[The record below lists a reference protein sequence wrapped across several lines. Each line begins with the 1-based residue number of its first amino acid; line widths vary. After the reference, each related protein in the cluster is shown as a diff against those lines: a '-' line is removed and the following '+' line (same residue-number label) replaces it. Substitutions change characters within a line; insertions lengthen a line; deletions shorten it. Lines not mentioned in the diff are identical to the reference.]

1 MIHAAADGLER
12 EVRASLRADE
22 VLMAS
27 VRAVAAGRG
36 TSGTGAWKNDMKI
49 PLGVSWNA
57 SSPVHVSDMKLNELT
72 RESIASGPVPMD
84 DLLRDSLYY
93 PASRT
98 DGRPVKLCNTVWR
111 RLGIDSFVYCDF
123 DLSIGEFLADTHT
136 MHGYHVLAH
145 RRLAPAEYIPEG
157 WTLEMVPEGDGRRRY
172 WDSFLGHGGPAH
184 GACWV
189 VMERDADMSPV
200 HGPERLSILYV
211 CGEGL
216 ATFQQLYCS
225 RGIAPKMLCF
235 IQCWGFAGN
244 WTDFSACGAPFH
256 RTLLKYRECTPEWL
270 CFGDCCGIHGAV
282 RLRRLG
288 YAGVRCLGYR
298 TRRGLERMAGESLP
312 GLEGCP
318 EGGMLTYSKAG
329 RRFLAVSVSHHM
341 EYAVYDI
348 TRSRLDLPVLLDWLL
363 LIDPGRGCHESYL
376 TAWAG
381 IRVFDAVGVPVLDEK
396 LEWRF
401 LDPSP
406 SVARAVA
413 IVRSVKAVYDGT
425 GVPACPP
432 LVTDALKWALDN
444 IDPAGRVRVPDGLS
458 RRELARAKIDG
469 RELLRE
475 LSLLRTDVHANV
487 GFGRG

>member
-1 MIHAAADGLER
+1 
-12 EVRASLRADE
+12 
-22 VLMAS
+22 
-27 VRAVAAGRG
+27 
-36 TSGTGAWKNDMKI
+36 MKI
-49 PLGVSWNA
+49 PQGVSWNA
-57 SSPVHVSDMKLNELT
+57 SSPVYVSDMKLNELT

-84 DLLRDSLYY
+84 DLLKDSLYY

-98 DGRPVKLCNTVWR
+98 DGRPIQLCNTVWR

-123 DLSIGEFLADTHT
+123 DLSVGEFLADTRT
-136 MHGYHVLAH
+136 MHGYHMLGY
-145 RRLAPAEYIPEG
+145 RRLDPAEYVPEG
-157 WTLEMVPEGDGRRRY
+157 WTLEMVPEENGRRY

-200 HGPERLSILYV
+200 HGPERLSVLYV

-256 RTLLKYRECTPEWL
+256 RTLLKYRASTPEWL

-282 RLRRLG
+282 RLRGLG

-298 TRRGLERMAGESLP
+298 TRRALERIAGD
-312 GLEGCP
+312 GIARVEGNL
-318 EGGMLTYSKAG
+318 GMNVLTYSKAG

-341 EYAVYDI
+341 EYAVYDV
-348 TRSRLDLPVLLDWLL
+348 TRSRLDLEPLLDWLVL
-363 LIDPGRGCHESYL
+363 TDPGRVCHESYL
-376 TAWAG
+376 TEWAG
-381 IRVFDAVGVPVLDEK
+381 IRGVDAEGAPILDEK

-401 LDPSP
+401 LDRNRNI
-406 SVARAVA
+406 AKA
-413 IVRSVKAVYDGT
+413 IATVRGVKAVYEGT
-425 GVPACPP
+425 GVQACPP
-432 LVTDALKWALDN
+432 LVTDALRWALDLLVA
-444 IDPAGRVRVPDGLS
+444 DSCV
-458 RRELARAKIDG
+458 RRENGIPNIQRARAKIDA
-469 RELLRE
+469 RNLLKELAF
-475 LSLLRTDVHANV
+475 LRTDVHANI